1 MRSNSSDKQ
10 YLGWLIGFISKQEAS
25 TQMVNAPHPTF
36 LLRFSDT
43 QTGAVS
49 IGFVCE
55 DDGVKSSFLS
65 IIDFFFILFLRL
77 ERKRRECS

>member
-1 MRSNSSDKQ
+1 M
-10 YLGWLIGFISKQEAS
+10 L
-25 TQMVNAPHPTF
+25 TAPYSTF

-55 DDGVKSSFLS
+55 EDGAKGECAHDRSRVMYFNLLVPFHLS
-65 IIDFFFILFLRL
+65 PFTIKDLDQLSLAQRIASCPQLKDI
-77 ERKRRECS
+77 K

>member
-1 MRSNSSDKQ
+1 M
-10 YLGWLIGFISKQEAS
+10 
-25 TQMVNAPHPTF
+25 MMAPFSTF

-55 DDGVKSSFLS
+55 EDGMKGEK
-65 IIDFFFILFLRL
+65 FFWYY
-77 ERKRRECS
+77 